1 MADTIAAGKLAQ
13 DLENVTERALT
24 WLDTV
29 LSAGLDTENS
39 ALLRAQSAASGIA
52 INAQLRADALRLR
65 SQRED
70 KALETLMKL
79 IAAKE
84 LTTPQA
90 TAHGVSESLLP
101 PTGSLAPAQVDHGP
115 SPL

>member
-1 MADTIAAGKLAQ
+1 MGDAITAGKLAQ
-13 DLENVTERALT
+13 DLENVTERALA
-24 WLDTV
+24 WLGDV
-29 LSAGLDTENS
+29 LRLPIDEENS

-65 SQRED
+65 AQRDD

-84 LTTPQA
+84 LTTPKPLSL
-90 TAHGVSESLLP
+90 GVSESCSQPMQLLDECL
-101 PTGSLAPAQVDHGP
+101 TSV
-115 SPL
+115 